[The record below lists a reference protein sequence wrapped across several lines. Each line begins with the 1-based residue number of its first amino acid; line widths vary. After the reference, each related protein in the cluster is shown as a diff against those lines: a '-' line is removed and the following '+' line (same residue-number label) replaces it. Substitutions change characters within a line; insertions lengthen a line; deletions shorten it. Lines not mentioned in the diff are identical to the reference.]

1 MAICSAF
8 VFSGTAFAEPVKVLF
23 FEAALAPT
31 DMIFS
36 NEPAGYSQLAQLLRG
51 EDMLIASMSTGEITR
66 EKLTPYEIVVLH
78 CSPERPLHNKEISAL
93 VWFVAQEGGILFING
108 GDSRIVNPLT
118 EIFGITMDASN
129 LIDSSSAM
137 EDDATGRKFT
147 LTNFPKNAE
156 FNNEDIKTIGFYGG
170 AALVLSEDAAPIV
183 SGDEDCYS
191 EDGLYSIDS
200 FPPVAAVAYLGP
212 GVVVVKSDRAMMNN
226 QNISQYQNQQWAQMI
241 FTRLAAAHE
250 NALKRDESIIG
261 LQAQVSNLEQML
273 LNSSEKIKKHE
284 ADLEMGY
291 KKMQNLQADLQAA
304 KENNQDLSGQLATV
318 QADRDKLDRSLS
330 FYRSADVRKMA
341 AVISAGSLIVVFLL
355 GLVAGRRSARPRE

>member
-1 MAICSAF
+1 ML
-8 VFSGTAFAEPVKVLF
+8 SGTAFGEPVKVLF

-66 EKLTPYEIVVLH
+66 EKLMPYEIVVLH
-78 CSPERPLHNKEISAL
+78 CSPERPLHNKEVSAL
-93 VWFVAQEGGILFING
+93 VWFVAQEGGILFVNG

-118 EIFGITMDASN
+118 EIFGVSMDASN

-137 EDDATGRKFT
+137 EGDSTGRKFT
-147 LTNFPKNAE
+147 LTNFSKNAE
-156 FNNEDIKTIGFYGG
+156 FKDDEIKTIGFYGG
-170 AALVLSEDAAPIV
+170 SALVLSEDAAPIV

-191 EDGLYSIDS
+191 EDGFYSIDS

-226 QNISQYQNQQWAQMI
+226 ENIQQYQNEQWAQMI
-241 FTRLAAAHE
+241 FTHLAAAHE
-250 NALKRDESIIG
+250 NALKRDESILG
-261 LQAQVSNLEQML
+261 LQARVGNLEKML

-284 ADLEMGY
+284 ADLELGY
-291 KKMQNLQADLQAA
+291 KKMQDLQTNLQAVKD
-304 KENNQDLSGQLATV
+304 NNEDLSGQLAAV
-318 QADRDKLDRSLS
+318 QAERDKLNRSLS
-330 FYRSADVRKMA
+330 WYRSADVRKMA
-341 AVISAGSLIVVFLL
+341 AVISAGSILVVFLL
-355 GLVAGRRSARPRE
+355 GLMAGRRSARPKE